1 MSHEI
6 TERIDHNIKSR
17 PKSIG
22 EIIDMLNNEKLL
34 LKPFFQRKLV
44 WRKEH
49 KIEFIKTILY
59 NYPFPEIYF
68 SDAANDQNLL
78 GKKQWVIDGQ
88 QRINAIYEYFNSDG
102 DFKIANSKIP
112 SFDSLNESQK
122 KEFLNYEVSIR
133 DLGEMSEDLVR
144 LIFTRINMTE
154 FNLNA
159 MEILNASYATTAL
172 FLFTRQCI
180 DESFEFDD
188 YYLEEFKEDELNP
201 NDRNFI
207 LSFFNTHSIFTKNDS
222 KRMQDIQYF
231 ISLILTIEKGYFHR
245 NNEVLKAFESPYT
258 NDKLKN
264 TVLPS
269 LKKIMSFIF
278 DLNLGNKSFW
288 TSKVNMFT
296 LIIELSKFDKFENL
310 DINKVKNILLD
321 MEKKYKLFKE
331 NKDRQDI
338 SNDERKYFNN
348 SLQGVNDKDIRKSR
362 GDYLSLLLIDCL
374 K

>member
-1 MSHEI
+1 
-6 TERIDHNIKSR
+6 
-17 PKSIG
+17 
-22 EIIDMLNNEKLL
+22 
-34 LKPFFQRKLV
+34 
-44 WRKEH
+44 
-49 KIEFIKTILY
+49 
-59 NYPFPEIYF
+59 
-68 SDAANDQNLL
+68 
-78 GKKQWVIDGQ
+78 
-88 QRINAIYEYFNSDG
+88 
-102 DFKIANSKIP
+102 
-112 SFDSLNESQK
+112 
-122 KEFLNYEVSIR
+122 
-133 DLGEMSEDLVR
+133 MSEDLVR

-159 MEILNASYATTAL
+159 MEILNATYATTPL

-201 NDRNFI
+201 EDRKFI

-245 NNEVLKAFESPYT
+245 NNEVLKAFESHYT

-264 TVLPS
+264 IVLPS

-278 DLNLGNKSFW
+278 NLNLGNKSFW

-310 DINKVKNILLD
+310 DINKVKLTLLD
-321 MEKKYKLFKE
+321 MENKYNLFKK

-338 SNDERKYFNN
+338 SNEERKYFNN

-362 GDYLSLLLIDCL
+362 GDYLSLLLVDCL